1 MIASGVPAGAISA
14 YQETASKPGM
24 SRPSAIVGTSGSAAL
39 RAALAM
45 PSARSSPLS
54 ISGFAVESCE
64 NIMVTSPR
72 STSVSAGVTPR

>member
-14 YQETASKPGM
+14 YQETASKPGI
-24 SRPSAIVGTSGSAAL
+24 PASAIVGTSESAGL
-39 RAALAM
+39 RVALAM
-45 PSARSSPLS
+45 PSARNSPLS